1 MERKPGFQEC
11 PKCGL
16 RNKPT
21 AKQCDFCGQ
30 SLTISDDWQSHVKDL
45 ESLTRLGESKTMD
58 HNTSRR
64 IESTIIRKE
73 TPSIKLVEVKAIEG
87 LDEIVEELK
96 ELDPTPEPQEI
107 VEEVLAPVVIKTPE
121 SQEIVEEVLAPVV
134 IKTPEPQ
141 EIVEEPTIEPL
152 KEPPTVYE
160 VVSKDEISIPS
171 VEQLEIVEEPITEAS
186 PVIDSVKPTVVPVEK
201 KRIPVEQQVATHKN
215 ATPKRKTPAPL
226 VTGETKTEQ
235 AAILPRYLPKKQGE
249 IRSLGSRFH
258 ISAQKAM
265 VVLVIGTALYFVALT
280 LSALGSFDKLGGLST
295 GAVSSVLIIFGAIMT
310 YPSLKRKISGEVFI
324 CPKCHESVEKNE
336 KTCPSC
342 GARFFPED

>member
-1 MERKPGFQEC
+1 M
-11 PKCGL
+11 
-16 RNKPT
+16 
-21 AKQCDFCGQ
+21 
-30 SLTISDDWQSHVKDL
+30 
-45 ESLTRLGESKTMD
+45 
-58 HNTSRR
+58 
-64 IESTIIRKE
+64 
-73 TPSIKLVEVKAIEG
+73 KAIEG

-96 ELDPTPEPQEI
+96 ELDPTPEP
-107 VEEVLAPVVIKTPE
+107 
-121 SQEIVEEVLAPVV
+121 QEIVEEVLAPVV